1 MNFNSDIIK
10 YAVPHHC
17 GQCVHRESCN
27 QSRDNELNPRCGKF
41 VPDNMDNFLNDTINY
56 FNLNVPKSKELKLK
70 RVCTHQRAYNDK
82 VATLDYYYVNFIND
96 CISELRKGKTV
107 YIFKLSQLREIMR
120 FYSDISA
127 TYVGDGIIGLTGNC
141 KRKRKMQN

>member
-1 MNFNSDIIK
+1 MNFSSDIIK
-10 YAVPHHC
+10 YAIPHHC
-17 GQCVHRESCN
+17 GQCVHRENCN
-27 QSRDNELNPRCGKF
+27 QTFDNAHNPCCRDCL
-41 VPDNMDNFLNDTINY
+41 PDNMDNFLNDTINY
-56 FNLNVPKSKELKLK
+56 FSLNVPKSKEPKLK

-107 YIFKLSQLREIMR
+107 YIFKLSHLWEIMR
-120 FYSDISA
+120 FCSDISA

-141 KRKRKMQN
+141 KCKRKMQN